1 MDDDMWLVSLTGSR
15 VRPLMNAVGMVA
27 DGGQPVLFKEE
38 SARGSFLASRIQ
50 YENQASQ
57 YERQFTFSLTQLIF
71 GNGRSLDILSSTTL
85 KHGRLKI
92 TILLFGFRGSQQL
105 PVVLNITATG
115 FFPSAFI

>member
-1 MDDDMWLVSLTGSR
+1 MPGEVSWHQG
-15 VRPLMNAVGMVA
+15 
-27 DGGQPVLFKEE
+27 FKE
-38 SARGSFLASRIQ
+38 
-50 YENQASQ
+50 ASQ
-57 YERQFTFSLTQLIF
+57 YERQFAFSLTQLIF
-71 GNGRSLDILSSTTL
+71 GNGRSLLDILSSTTL